1 MVSTRQKAGQIRVKL
16 QLVNA
21 VVAASRRARYVSKAL
36 AAVKAGGVKLGG
48 PKLATARKHA
58 AQALKIAADRH
69 AANVLPV
76 INEVRRAGATTL
88 REIADALN
96 ARGISTPRGG
106 QWYAA
111 SVRNVLARA

>member
-1 MVSTRQKAGQIRVKL
+1 MVSTPTQAGRILEEFQADHRT
-16 QLVNA
+16 VN
-21 VVAASRRARYVSKAL
+21 ASRRARYVSKAL

-96 ARGISTPRGG
+96 TRGISTPRGG

>member
-1 MVSTRQKAGQIRVKL
+1 
-16 QLVNA
+16 
-21 VVAASRRARYVSKAL
+21 
-36 AAVKAGGVKLGG
+36 
-48 PKLATARKHA
+48 
-58 AQALKIAADRH
+58 LKTAADRH
-69 AANVLPV
+69 AANVVPV